1 MDVLGVGILEA
12 LLVMVVALIVV
23 GPDKF
28 PEIAKSAGRWFSVA
42 RNYAAEVK
50 SDVQGMATE
59 IESEVKREEDLI
71 TNLNYELDQ
80 ISKEASDN
88 LPKIIDI
95 EPVSKTNIDDFKNKQ
110 VVKPS
115 DKQVVKPSDK
125 QVVKP
130 SDKQV
135 VKPSEDKDSTIQDS
149 NKHEVNLTNKNFNN
163 DDPGNNK

>member
-1 MDVLGVGILEA
+1 MDILGVGILEA

-50 SDVQGMATE
+50 SDVQGIATE
-59 IESEVKREEDLI
+59 IESEVKREEDLV

-95 EPVSKTNIDDFKNKQ
+95 EPVSKTNIDDFK
-110 VVKPS
+110 
-115 DKQVVKPSDK
+115 DKNDAKS
-125 QVVKP
+125 
-130 SDKQV
+130 
-135 VKPSEDKDSTIQDS
+135 SEHKDNIIKDSKSKDS
-149 NKHEVNLTNKNFNN
+149 DNQEANLTKKNFNN
-163 DDPGNNK
+163 DDSGNNK